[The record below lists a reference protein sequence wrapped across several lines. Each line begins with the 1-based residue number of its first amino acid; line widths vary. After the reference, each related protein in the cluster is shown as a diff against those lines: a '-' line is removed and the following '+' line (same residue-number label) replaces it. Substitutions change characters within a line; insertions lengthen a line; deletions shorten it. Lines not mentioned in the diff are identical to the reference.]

1 MVANV
6 KGGLLDR
13 ILKARAGG
21 ELRISPA
28 ESELIAESLFKHA
41 VGVKGTGEII
51 AKIQRGEPFQFLGV
65 TIKVR

>member
-28 ESELIAESLFKHA
+28 ESLLIAEALFQHA
-41 VGVKGTGEII
+41 SGANGAGETI

-65 TIKVR
+65 TIKIR